1 MIPIKMRE
9 SKRHDGM
16 VCSLGK
22 LQAKSCSKLSDKTSV
37 DNISL
42 RSIHSKYAKM
52 KRETESMWSISA
64 NKIVSTQ
71 MHTGPSNILEKERR

>member
-1 MIPIKMRE
+1 MRE
-9 SKRHDGM
+9 PKRENGR

-22 LQAKSCSKLSDKTSV
+22 LQAKSFSKLSDKASV
-37 DNISL
+37 GNISL

-52 KRETESMWSISA
+52 KNETESIWSISI

-71 MHTGPSNILEKERR
+71 MHTGPSNMLEK